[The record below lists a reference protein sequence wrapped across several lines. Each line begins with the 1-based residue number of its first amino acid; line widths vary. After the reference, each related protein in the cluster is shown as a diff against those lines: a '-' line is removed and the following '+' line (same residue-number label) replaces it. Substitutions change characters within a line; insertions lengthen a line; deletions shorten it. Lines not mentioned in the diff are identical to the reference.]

1 MPADRL
7 VEQLKKGF
15 LGPEDWVSEGDK
27 EFSRIDHHPVFAGY
41 FIPGDRRHEDLFA
54 ARRARQDSMSD
65 YRKREVTR
73 TVVTWGAIAVFIALV
88 PLAAMTKFT
97 VLPEDTMNALVS
109 GGQEAWKFA
118 STKVRKAFD
127 QEAATLAVQEERELP
142 GGEEI
147 ARVRAFFPPRSLE
160 GEAQD
165 RLEPAWEA
173 LLNGTSSGVVAARQ
187 LLEQAVSLDPDHAG
201 ALGGLALVYA
211 MQTQADPALSKS
223 SVNLLQRGQAL
234 GAEEPGVLR
243 AESGISVVNK
253 AYTQAVS
260 QANKCLN
267 LMPGDGIC
275 SWYLGEGQLGLGKHR
290 EAVRALVDA
299 ERVLEGPPAV
309 RMALAKAS
317 LATSD
322 YARASAE
329 LEALAVVSPEDPAVL
344 ELRARV
350 ARDVG
355 AFGAALDFATRAAD
369 HDPLRVDARLLQG
382 ELLLYREGKANAAF
396 GVLSELADS
405 QLNLGELN
413 GRVLLQAS
421 NAARAAGRHDQALA
435 YGRRALEILPGWAPA
450 QLSVALSHEAQGDMV
465 AAEEALKQAD
475 NTSVSG
481 RAAAPVHL
489 RTALFFAGQDRQ
501 RLAEDE
507 LQRALD
513 ADRSYAPVHLQLV
526 TTYFRLDSMR
536 RGLELLKAL
545 YAVDLER
552 EMRRDPVALS
562 WFELPP
568 LLPLYT
574 LLDARLKEDARL
586 ASKLPRCQGI
596 LLTVDCLTSGNCAKA
611 VQRLDQALR
620 VDESDPAAMTMMGR
634 VQLRNGQYEVATN
647 YLRRAAQSANNEAT
661 VNRLL
666 GEALLGLGRLSGA
679 EDALKRALG
688 GDSEDPGT
696 HEAYAAVLYA
706 GGRASEAATHI
717 ESARVLDPASFVPR
731 KLLLENGETE

>member
-1 MPADRL
+1 
-7 VEQLKKGF
+7 
-15 LGPEDWVSEGDK
+15 
-27 EFSRIDHHPVFAGY
+27 
-41 FIPGDRRHEDLFA
+41 
-54 ARRARQDSMSD
+54 
-65 YRKREVTR
+65 
-73 TVVTWGAIAVFIALV
+73 
-88 PLAAMTKFT
+88 
-97 VLPEDTMNALVS
+97 
-109 GGQEAWKFA
+109 
-118 STKVRKAFD
+118 
-127 QEAATLAVQEERELP
+127 
-142 GGEEI
+142 
-147 ARVRAFFPPRSLE
+147 
-160 GEAQD
+160 
-165 RLEPAWEA
+165 
-173 LLNGTSSGVVAARQ
+173 
-187 LLEQAVSLDPDHAG
+187 
-201 ALGGLALVYA
+201 
-211 MQTQADPALSKS
+211 
-223 SVNLLQRGQAL
+223 
-234 GAEEPGVLR
+234 
-243 AESGISVVNK
+243 
-253 AYTQAVS
+253 
-260 QANKCLN
+260 
-267 LMPGDGIC
+267 
-275 SWYLGEGQLGLGKHR
+275 
-290 EAVRALVDA
+290 
-299 ERVLEGPPAV
+299 
-309 RMALAKAS
+309 
-317 LATSD
+317 
-322 YARASAE
+322 
-329 LEALAVVSPEDPAVL
+329 
-344 ELRARV
+344 
-350 ARDVG
+350 
-355 AFGAALDFATRAAD
+355 
-369 HDPLRVDARLLQG
+369 
-382 ELLLYREGKANAAF
+382 
-396 GVLSELADS
+396 
-405 QLNLGELN
+405 
-413 GRVLLQAS
+413 
-421 NAARAAGRHDQALA
+421 
-435 YGRRALEILPGWAPA
+435 
-450 QLSVALSHEAQGDMV
+450 MV

-481 RAAAPVHL
+481 REAARVHL